1 MRTLKFAVNAQRITS
16 DPNCDFS
23 GLVSGTAG
31 YLKASFKFSKEW
43 SGMVKVAEF
52 RKYLCSEPIS
62 VPIINN
68 ECAVPAEVTD
78 GKAWNV
84 KVIGKRGDVILPTC
98 NCKVE
103 QEGQYADDRRI
114 ISTA

>member
-1 MRTLKFAVNAQRITS
+1 MRTLRFTVDAQKIS
-16 DPNCDFS
+16 PDPACDFS

-68 ECAVPAEVTD
+68 ECTVPAEVTD

-84 KVIGKRGDVILPTC
+84 KVIGKRGDVILPTG

-103 QEGQYADDRRI
+103 QEG
-114 ISTA
+114 

>member
-1 MRTLKFAVNAQRITS
+1 MRKVRNMRTLRFCVNAQKIRH

-52 RKYLCSEPIS
+52 QKYLCSETIS
-62 VPIINN
+62 VQIINN

-78 GKAWNV
+78 GEAWKV
-84 KVIGKRGDVILPTC
+84 KVIGKRGNTILPTGS
-98 NCKVE
+98 CKVE
-103 QEGQYADDRRI
+103 QEG
-114 ISTA
+114 

>member
-1 MRTLKFAVNAQRITS
+1 MRTLRFTVDAQKIS
-16 DPNCDFS
+16 HDPDCDFS

-52 RKYLCSEPIS
+52 RKYLCSETIS
-62 VPIINN
+62 VPLINN
-68 ECAVPAEVTD
+68 ECAVPAEVT
-78 GKAWNV
+78 GEGEAWNV
-84 KVIGKRGDVILPTC
+84 KVIGKRGDVILTTG

-103 QEGQYADDRRI
+103 QEG
-114 ISTA
+114 

>member
-1 MRTLKFAVNAQRITS
+1 MRTLRFAVDAQKISR
-16 DPNCDFS
+16 DPACDFS
-23 GLVSGTAG
+23 GLVLGSTG

-43 SGMVKVAEF
+43 SGMVKAAEF

-78 GKAWNV
+78 GRAWYI
-84 KVIGKRGDVILPTC
+84 KVIGKRGDVTLPTG

-103 QEGQYADDRRI
+103 QEG
-114 ISTA
+114 

>member
-1 MRTLKFAVNAQRITS
+1 MRTLRFAVDAQKIS
-16 DPNCDFS
+16 PDPACDFS

-43 SGMVKVAEF
+43 SGMVKVAEL
-52 RKYLCSEPIS
+52 YLCSEPIS

-68 ECAVPAEVTD
+68 ECTVPEEVTD
-78 GKAWNV
+78 GKTWNV
-84 KVIGKRGDVILPTC
+84 KVVGKRGDVILPTG

-103 QEGQYADDRRI
+103 QEG
-114 ISTA
+114 

>member
-23 GLVSGTAG
+23 GIVPGTAG
-31 YLKASFKFSKEW
+31 YLKAHFSFSPEW

-52 RKYLCSEPIS
+52 RKYACDAPVS
-62 VPIINN
+62 VPIING
-68 ECAVPAEVTD
+68 ECMVPSEVTG
-78 GKAWNV
+78 GKVWNV
-84 KVIGKRGDVILPTC
+84 KIIGKRGDIVLPTG

-103 QEGQYADDRRI
+103 QEG
-114 ISTA
+114 

>member
-1 MRTLKFAVNAQRITS
+1 MRTLRFAVDAQKIRHDPACNFS
-16 DPNCDFS
+16 DIAP
-23 GLVSGTAG
+23 GTAG
-31 YLKASFKFSKEW
+31 YLKAHFTFSSEW

-84 KVIGKRGDVILPTC
+84 KVVGKRGDTILPTG

-103 QEGQYADDRRI
+103 QEG
-114 ISTA
+114 